1 MAETRS
7 RLAVRRA
14 LGVVYERLK
23 NEDGVLAT
31 YRAWMKAGAK
41 TPLPYNRVGEILE
54 KRQDHK
60 AALDAFI
67 RSLQIEWN
75 QPPII
80 EARKDCSRRPTRPID
95 ENEGKDRTHCC
106 GNGMIHARV
115 GQHCMTRRPHLIG
128 RVGASAPSCRMQE
141 IWHDSKTMQAATGD
155 G

>member
-1 MAETRS
+1 MSITWRPLFWSRRWRRVAWGLPQTGLMAETRS

-75 QPPII
+75 QPPTI

-95 ENEGKDRTHCC
+95 ENER
-106 GNGMIHARV
+106 MI
-115 GQHCMTRRPHLIG
+115 
-128 RVGASAPSCRMQE
+128 
-141 IWHDSKTMQAATGD
+141 QALS
-155 G
+155 